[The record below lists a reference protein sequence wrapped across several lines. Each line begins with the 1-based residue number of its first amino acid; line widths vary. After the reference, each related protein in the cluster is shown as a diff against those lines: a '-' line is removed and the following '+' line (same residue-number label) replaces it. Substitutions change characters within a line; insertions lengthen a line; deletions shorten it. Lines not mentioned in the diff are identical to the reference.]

1 MSKINGTNFLVYA
14 DSVAIASSKS
24 CTINYNANM
33 IDVTTK
39 DSAGAKE
46 VLPGLTDWSIDV
58 DGLHDPSGQFSLE
71 DIYDAIYQSLEL
83 TVKFATT
90 ESGALYF
97 EGQAYVNKMT
107 LAAPMEDAT
116 TLSMSFSGTGALNKH
131 NVGGS

>member
-1 MSKINGTNFLVYA
+1 MSKVNGTNFLVYA
-14 DSVAIASSKS
+14 DGVAIAASKT
-24 CTINYNANM
+24 CTLNYNANM

-46 VLPGLTDWSIDV
+46 VIPGLTDWSIDV

-71 DIYDAIYQSLEL
+71 DVYDAIYQGLKL
-83 TVKFATT
+83 TVKFSTT
-90 ESGALYF
+90 EAGSLYF
-97 EGQAYVNKMT
+97 EGDAYVNKGT

-116 TLSMSFSGTGALNKH
+116 TLSISFVGTGALSKH